1 MSMKANDFSAWLRQ
15 AKPRE
20 ICEYYSGHLAKARG
34 DPYATRS
41 DEQLKTDELAQLV
54 WSASTAK
61 DCQGLV
67 ELTQRKSDSG
77 YVYRAQRTFAGF
89 L

>member
-1 MSMKANDFSAWLRQ
+1 MKANDFSAWLRQ

-20 ICEYYSGHLAKARG
+20 ICEYYYGLLAADRG
-34 DPYATRS
+34 NPDAVRS
-41 DEQLKTDELAQLV
+41 ERELEVDELAQLV

-67 ELTQRKSDSG
+67 ELTQRKIDSG